1 MGYRTPVAAALIV
14 LLGTATSDRARSTDA
29 LASGSTDT
37 VAAAPENTELASTD
51 FSGRVDIGN
60 GRKMYLECR
69 GVGSPT
75 VVLIAGLKASAG
87 DWDIAEKGGADGF
100 RRCRRRNAG
109 LCL

>member
-1 MGYRTPVAAALIV
+1 MGYRTPVAATLIV
-14 LLGTATSDRARSTDA
+14 LLGTATSDQARSMDA
-29 LASGSTDT
+29 LASGSTET
-37 VAAAPENTELASTD
+37 TPAAPEKTDLASTD

-60 GRKMYLECR
+60 GRKIYLECR

-75 VVLIAGLKASAG
+75 IVLIAGLKASAG